1 VGGSSKGLASY
12 ATRNP
17 PPRGS
22 EGGSFRRPPLVQLA
36 ADNAPHKPGTSGNE
50 HAFGPPVLRHAI
62 PKSIIGPRVYGTR
75 IARRPKPYLGRDA
88 LAKSDSRFSY
98 PSAMEKGA
106 GTAPSGESDLSDDR
120 LGKAIDDIA
129 GGETEPI
136 GVDLL
141 VFGSGPLP
149 ILGARKGCLAFD
161 QAGNTV
167 LVIALESPTKRAGE
181 QIADELD
188 RLDQLSVE
196 ALGKLQT
203 GAPRPLEELHHERFG
218 KGSGSTTVT
227 ELNKSQK
234 AIIITDRPLR
244 PEVWKAFLIEIGRR
258 LAGVFIVDEK
268 GLTLLHPPTQLKR
281 RARSSDAWPMA
292 NWIGLAA
299 VLLGV
304 GLALLGFV
312 RLTADPEEPAA
323 QTVESPVRDV
333 AVGTPADATHAQ
345 WIGQRRLVQTSKG
358 KLIAFFSSPE
368 GLSIV
373 TDQSNSGRSWRS
385 PIGVTDI
392 PATSLSVAIDDRNR
406 VHLAFSDGEAI
417 SYTRLQEKRDGWVF
431 TDTLELD
438 ETSSPVVD
446 IAWDPQSG
454 LANVVWARES
464 GSEEVPQ
471 WAAIAIDGETPSLV
485 QTEALSERGDEI
497 PVLANIAAGP
507 ESPLLATYR
516 RGDRSTGWFS
526 SSAEWDE
533 GPESYTWRPEERVP
547 TNEGVGAASLVI
559 DSRRTAH
566 LILRNSGTTEL
577 TYYSRTQRGGWSS
590 GETAVDADRVEEI
603 DFPNLTV
610 DQSSRLIYLFLQTT
624 EEVPEIRVAIRDPA
638 SGWEGPYSVT
648 SISSVPNGAAYPTS
662 IEQANGLPVLL
673 WTRGGDT
680 PTIQAARVAAP

>member
-1 VGGSSKGLASY
+1 MEKRSSIPSSG
-12 ATRNP
+12 
-17 PPRGS
+17 
-22 EGGSFRRPPLVQLA
+22 A
-36 ADNAPHKPGTSGNE
+36 ADISHDG
-50 HAFGPPVLRHAI
+50 
-62 PKSIIGPRVYGTR
+62 
-75 IARRPKPYLGRDA
+75 
-88 LAKSDSRFSY
+88 
-98 PSAMEKGA
+98 
-106 GTAPSGESDLSDDR
+106 
-120 LGKAIDDIA
+120 LGKAIDDVA
-129 GGETEPI
+129 RGETEPI
-136 GVDLL
+136 GGDLL

-149 ILGARKGCLAFD
+149 ILGARKGCLGLD
-161 QAGNTV
+161 QAGTTV
-167 LVIALESPTKRAGE
+167 LVIAIESPTKRAAE

-188 RLDQLSVE
+188 KLDQLSVE

-203 GAPRPLEELHHERFG
+203 GTRRPLEELHQERFG
-218 KGSGSTTVT
+218 KGSGSNTAA

-244 PEVWKAFLIEIGRR
+244 PEVWKSFLIELGKR

-268 GLTLLHPPTQLKR
+268 GLSPLHPPTKLR
-281 RARSSDAWPMA
+281 RKTTSPDTWPMA

-304 GLALLGFV
+304 GLALLGFI
-312 RLTADPEEPAA
+312 RLTADPEEPAE
-323 QTVESPVRDV
+323 QTIESPVRDV
-333 AVGTPADATHAQ
+333 AVGTRGDETHAQ

-368 GLSIV
+368 GLSVV

-385 PIGVTDI
+385 PIGVTEI
-392 PATSLSVAIDDRNR
+392 PATSFSVAIDDKDR

-417 SYTRLQEKRDGWVF
+417 SYVRLRETRDGWVS

-438 ETSSPVVD
+438 ASSSPVVD

-454 LANVVWARES
+454 LASVVWATEAGS
-464 GSEEVPQ
+464 GEVPQ
-471 WAAIAIDGETPSLV
+471 WAAIAIDGGTPSLV

-497 PVLANIAAGP
+497 PVLANIAAGH

-533 GPESYTWRPEERVP
+533 GVESYTWRPEERVS
-547 TNEGVGAASLVI
+547 TNEGVGAASVVI
-559 DSRRTAH
+559 DSRGTAH
-566 LILRNSGTTEL
+566 LILRNSTTTEL

-603 DFPNLTV
+603 DFPTLTV
-610 DQSSRLIYLFLQTT
+610 DQASRLVYLFLQTT
-624 EEVPEIRVAIRDPA
+624 QEGPEIRVAIRDPA

-648 SISSVPNGAAYPTS
+648 SPGSGSDGAAYPTS
-662 IEQANGLPVLL
+662 IEQANGLPLVL
-673 WTRGGDT
+673 WTRSGDT

>member
-1 VGGSSKGLASY
+1 
-12 ATRNP
+12 
-17 PPRGS
+17 
-22 EGGSFRRPPLVQLA
+22 
-36 ADNAPHKPGTSGNE
+36 
-50 HAFGPPVLRHAI
+50 
-62 PKSIIGPRVYGTR
+62 
-75 IARRPKPYLGRDA
+75 
-88 LAKSDSRFSY
+88 
-98 PSAMEKGA
+98 MEKGA
-106 GTAPSGESDLSDDR
+106 GTAPSGASDISHDG

-129 GGETEPI
+129 RGETEPI

-167 LVIALESPTKRAGE
+167 LVIALESPTRRAAE

-188 RLDQLSVE
+188 KLDQLSVE

-203 GAPRPLEELHHERFG
+203 GTRRPLEELHKERFG
-218 KGSGSTTVT
+218 EGSGSSTAT

-234 AIIITDRPLR
+234 AIVITDRPLR
-244 PEVWKAFLIEIGRR
+244 PEVWKSFLIELGKR
-258 LAGVFIVDEK
+258 LAGVFIIEEE
-268 GLTLLHPPTQLKR
+268 GLTQLHPPAELR
-281 RARSSDAWPMA
+281 RKATSPNRWPTA

-304 GLALLGFV
+304 GLALLGFI
-312 RLTADPEEPAA
+312 RLTADPGEPAE

-392 PATSLSVAIDDRNR
+392 PATSLSVAIDDKDRA
-406 VHLAFSDGEAI
+406 HLAFSDGEAI
-417 SYTRLQEKRDGWVF
+417 SYTRLQETRDGWVS

-454 LANVVWARES
+454 LANVVWASEA
-464 GSEEVPQ
+464 GSEEVLQ
-471 WAAIAIDGETPSLV
+471 WAAIAIDGGTPSLV
-485 QTEALSERGDEI
+485 QTETLSEPADEI

-526 SSAEWDE
+526 SSAQWDE

-547 TNEGVGAASLVI
+547 TNEGVGAASVVI
-559 DSRRTAH
+559 DSRGTAH

-603 DFPNLTV
+603 DFPILTV
-610 DQSSRLIYLFLQTT
+610 DQTSRLVYLFLQTT
-624 EEVPEIRVAIRDPA
+624 EEFPQIRVAIRDPA

-648 SISSVPNGAAYPTS
+648 SPSSFTEGAAYPTS
-662 IEQANGLPVLL
+662 IERASGLPVVL
-673 WTRGGDT
+673 WTRGGST
-680 PTIQAARVAAP
+680 STIQAARVAAP